1 MQFTSESVEAL
12 VEQFTKLPTIGR
24 KTAQR
29 LVNFVLKMPRE
40 EVEEIAQA
48 LLAVKD
54 QVQRCTT
61 CYVVADRDPCPI
73 CASSKRDRSTICVVE
88 ESSDLLAIERTGEY
102 RGLYH
107 VLGGVISP
115 LDGVGPDDLRIRE
128 LARRV
133 DPSFSQTEAAS
144 TGAPSTGAPSE
155 GAPSTNGHV
164 EPGEP
169 DAEQESVDAQE
180 PDATR
185 TDSPTT
191 DSPTTDSP
199 TTDSPTTDSPATDS
213 PATGSPATGSPAE
226 AEATGDEPPVRE
238 VILAVNPNVE
248 GDTTAYYI
256 SQLLEPMGVP
266 VTRIARGL
274 PIGGDLEYADE
285 ATLSRAMEG
294 RGSV

>member
-24 KTAQR
+24 KTARR
-29 LVNFVLKMPRE
+29 LANYVLKMDEE
-40 EVEEIAQA
+40 EVEEIADA
-48 LLAVKD
+48 LMAVKR
-54 QVQRCTT
+54 QVQRCQT

-73 CASSKRDRSTICVVE
+73 CGDNRRDRSTICVVE

-128 LARRV
+128 LASRI
-133 DPSFSQTEAAS
+133 DPDFDDAS
-144 TGAPSTGAPSE
+144 APSLDE
-155 GAPSTNGHV
+155 I
-164 EPGEP
+164 
-169 DAEQESVDAQE
+169 DASGDGSVASDDA
-180 PDATR
+180 
-185 TDSPTT
+185 
-191 DSPTTDSP
+191 
-199 TTDSPTTDSPATDS
+199 
-213 PATGSPATGSPAE
+213 PAE
-226 AEATGDEPPVRE
+226 ASGDANNGASGEAETAGSDASGENETAVAVDE

-256 SQLLEPMGVP
+256 SQLLEPFDVT

-285 ATLSRAMEG
+285 ATLSRALEG
-294 RGSV
+294 RGDV

>member
-40 EVEEIAQA
+40 EVEAIAQA

-144 TGAPSTGAPSE
+144 TGAPSTGASSEGAPSTGASSEGAPSE

-185 TDSPTT
+185 TDSP
-191 DSPTTDSP
+191 
-199 TTDSPTTDSPATDS
+199 
-213 PATGSPATGSPAE
+213 AE
-226 AEATGDEPPVRE
+226 AEATGDEPLVRE